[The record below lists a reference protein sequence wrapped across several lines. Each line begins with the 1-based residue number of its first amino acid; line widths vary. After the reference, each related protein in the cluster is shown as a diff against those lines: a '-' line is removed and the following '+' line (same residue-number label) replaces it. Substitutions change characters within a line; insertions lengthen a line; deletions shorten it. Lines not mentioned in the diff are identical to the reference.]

1 MCNELNE
8 LTAWLERARSQSPTT
23 EAALESA
30 VAIHLKAASDITA
43 LQAVQ
48 AEAKTLLAEIL
59 AETGRSEIVTRV
71 GKAYVSAPATVVTY
85 DSKALDKASLL
96 DPDLAAALRPYRRV
110 TERAGSLTIRGGAS

>member
-8 LTAWLERARSQSPTT
+8 LKTWLERVRAQSPTT

-48 AEAKTLLAEIL
+48 AEVKGLLGEIM
-59 AETGRSEIVTRV
+59 AETGRTEMTTRV
-71 GKAYVSAPATVVTY
+71 GKAYVSAPATIVSY
-85 DSKALDKASLL
+85 DAKLLDKASLL
-96 DPDLAAALRPYRRV
+96 DPDLAAALRPFRKV
-110 TERAGSLTIRGGAS
+110 SERAGSLTIRGGGS